1 MIQPLQKRSTLSL
14 YNADEELSKY
24 LLEDYERKEKFRK
37 FCRHFGVDIIIPI
50 YQLFSINKISN

>member
-1 MIQPLQKRSTLSL
+1 VSL
-14 YNADEELSKY
+14 LNADEELSKY
-24 LLEDYERKEKFRK
+24 LEEDYERKDKFRK